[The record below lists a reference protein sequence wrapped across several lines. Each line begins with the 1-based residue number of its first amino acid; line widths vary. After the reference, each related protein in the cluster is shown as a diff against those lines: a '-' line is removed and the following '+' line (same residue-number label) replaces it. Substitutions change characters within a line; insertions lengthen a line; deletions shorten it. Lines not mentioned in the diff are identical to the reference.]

1 MREIGLALGVVE
13 SRVSQ
18 VHASAVM
25 HLRSAL
31 RDLTGSGVLPGGRLR
46 KPSPRREARLASLA
60 ELGQPVATA
69 GVGPARQ
76 RLDSNR

>member
-31 RDLTGSGVLPGGRLR
+31 RDLSDSGAFSGGR
-46 KPSPRREARLASLA
+46 KATQRREAKAGPLA
-60 ELGQPVATA
+60 EMGPPVACA
-69 GVGPARQ
+69 AVANQVGERQ
-76 RLDSNR
+76 AQRR

>member
-25 HLRSAL
+25 HMRGALKDLVARGTLERTAL
-31 RDLTGSGVLPGGRLR
+31 R
-46 KPSPRREARLASLA
+46 K
-60 ELGQPVATA
+60 AT
-69 GVGPARQ
+69 VRTRQ
-76 RLDSNR
+76 